1 MKSEYFVDLIF
12 DMKTS
17 KTNLIHVELTECGS
31 C

>member
-17 KTNLIHVELTECGS
+17 KTNLIHVELNECRS